1 MDGNYELIVYA
12 LDHNRLDIVEF
23 DNDTL
28 FMNIYHYWC
37 FLHFLSPYY
46 SWGEEAIANLRKNI
60 IKKWPSNDFSNV
72 YLFLELVSHRTRQ
85 IDPTYY
91 FYESED

>member
-12 LDHNRLDIVEF
+12 IDHNHVDIVEF

-28 FMNIYHYWC
+28 FMNIYHFSC

-46 SWGEEAIANLRKNI
+46 SW
-60 IKKWPSNDFSNV
+60 
-72 YLFLELVSHRTRQ
+72 
-85 IDPTYY
+85 
-91 FYESED
+91 